1 MANSYLDFST
11 AKLDYRELL
20 TPPEGYVVDYAVGTT
35 YSLDLHALLTVP
47 LAFGFITDLGDDIE
61 NINKLYTLSAIAETK
76 KKFSIFCDAK
86 NIKIPGKNQDSAFH
100 KLLDDCVF
108 TVNKEKASFHPKV
121 WIISFKKIDSN
132 KTEIIRVG
140 ILSRNL
146 TFDNSFDVAAF
157 VDGSVSSV
165 KNKNPVLC
173 CFLKYLQKSC
183 PLKNRHRELI
193 AKLAADV
200 AKVKEFKCPTPF
212 SNVKFHFF
220 NKGEKYF
227 TPKSLRENISGLAIV
242 SPFLSSSV
250 VKEAFALSERKDGG
264 FKRLLITRQSQYKA
278 QMTGFMDEEVL
289 GFCGDDDDSNRD
301 IHAKIIFQER
311 KKESNRLFLGSLNL
325 THNAFYENTE
335 FMAEFEFEK
344 GKKYVSFEDFK
355 ELFSKKM
362 FQNIKPINDSGEEKK
377 ENDISFE
384 EFFENIV
391 EEKCSVLRNTG
402 KVHLTFRKEL
412 KNFEIKILGLNDST
426 FQGIVKDCY
435 LRYNS
440 IKDICEFFVLRDRN
454 SKKEIVVKISLD
466 KKPEKRDDELK
477 NSLFE
482 NSDDNMI
489 EYLKMLLPG
498 ANAIKI
504 NGERKKGKTKGSGL
518 KSIFEDGLYEKMLK
532 MMRNAN
538 RKERFKE
545 ISDVLEKMDC
555 CSGDS
560 FGKVRKIVKAF
571 TTVAE
576 KYSKDCV

>member
-1 MANSYLDFST
+1 MANLYLDFST

-35 YSLDLHALLTVP
+35 YSLDLQALLTVP
-47 LAFGFITDLGDDIE
+47 LTFGSITDLGDDIE

-86 NIKIPGKNQDSAFH
+86 SIKIPGKNQDSTFH

-108 TVNKEKASFHPKV
+108 TVNKGEANFHPKV

-157 VDGSVSSV
+157 VDGSVSSAN
-165 KNKNPVLC
+165 NKNPVLC
-173 CFLKYLQKSC
+173 SFLKFLQNSC
-183 PLKNRHRELI
+183 PSNSHQKKI
-193 AKLAADV
+193 AKLIINV

-220 NKGEKYF
+220 NKREKQF
-227 TPKSLRENISGLAIV
+227 TPKSLRENVSGLAII

-250 VKEAFALSERKDGG
+250 VKEAFALSERKDGD
-264 FKRLLITRQSQYKA
+264 FKRLLITMQSQYKFP
-278 QMTGFMDEEVL
+278 MTGFMDEEVL
-289 GFCGDDDDSNRD
+289 GFCGDDDNSNRD
-301 IHAKIIFQER
+301 VHAKIIFQER

-325 THNAFYENTE
+325 TRNAFYNNAE

-344 GKKYVSFEDFK
+344 GKKHVSFEDFK
-355 ELFSKKM
+355 ELFSKNM
-362 FQNIKPINDSGEEKK
+362 FQNINPISDADEEKK
-377 ENDISFE
+377 ENEISFE
-384 EFFENIV
+384 EFFKNIE

-412 KNFEIKILGLNDST
+412 KNFEIKILGLNDSA
-426 FQGIVKDCY
+426 FQGIAKDCY
-435 LRYNS
+435 LKYNS

-454 SKKEIVVKISLD
+454 SKKEIVVKISLN
-466 KKPEKRDDELK
+466 KKPEERDDELK
-477 NSLFE
+477 KTLFE

-504 NGERKKGKTKGSGL
+504 NGGRKKGKTKGPGL
-518 KSIFEDGLYEKMLK
+518 KNVFEDGLYEKMLK
-532 MMRNAN
+532 MMRNTDC
-538 RKERFKE
+538 KERLKE
-545 ISDVLEKMDC
+545 VSDVLKKMDC
-555 CSGDS
+555 SSGGS
-560 FGKVRKIVKAF
+560 LGKVWNIVNVF

-576 KYSKDCV
+576 KYCKD

>member
-1 MANSYLDFST
+1 MAKSYLDLST

-20 TPPEGYVVDYAVGTT
+20 TPPEGYIVDYAVGTT
-35 YSLDLHALLTVP
+35 YSLDLQALLTVP

-61 NINKLYTLSAIAETK
+61 NINKLYTLSAITETK

-86 NIKIPGKNQDSAFH
+86 NIKIPGKKQDPTFH

-108 TVNKEKASFHPKV
+108 TVNKVKASFHPKV
-121 WIISFKKIDSN
+121 WIISFKNIDSN
-132 KTEIIRVG
+132 KTKIIRVG

-157 VDGSVSSV
+157 VDGSTSSV

-173 CFLKYLQKSC
+173 SFLKFLQNSC
-183 PLKNRHRELI
+183 PSNNHRKMI
-193 AKLAADV
+193 AKLITNV

-227 TPKSLRENISGLAIV
+227 TPQSLRENVSGLAIV

-250 VKEAFALSERKDGG
+250 VKEAFALSERKDGD
-264 FKRLLITRQSQYKA
+264 FKRLLITMQSQYKA

-301 IHAKIIFQER
+301 VHAKIIFQER
-311 KKESNRLFLGSLNL
+311 KKELNRLFLGSLNL
-325 THNAFYENTE
+325 TYNAFYNNAE

-344 GKKYVSFEDFK
+344 GKKHASFEVFK

-362 FQNIKPINDSGEEKK
+362 FQNIKPINDSVDEKK
-377 ENDISFE
+377 KNEISFE

-391 EEKCSVLRNTG
+391 ENECSVLRNTR
-402 KVHLTFRKEL
+402 KVHLKFSKEL
-412 KNFEIKILGLNDST
+412 KNFEIKIFGLNDSA
-426 FQGIVKDCY
+426 FQRIVKDCY
-435 LRYNS
+435 LSYDS
-440 IKDICEFFVLRDRN
+440 VKDICEFFVLRDRN

-489 EYLKMLLPG
+489 EYLKMLLPR

-504 NGERKKGKTKGSGL
+504 NGGRKKRKTKGPGL
-518 KSIFEDGLYEKMLK
+518 KNVFEDGLYEKMLK
-532 MMRNAN
+532 MMRNTDC
-538 RKERFKE
+538 KERLKE
-545 ISDVLEKMDC
+545 ISDVLKKMN
-555 CSGDS
+555 CSSGGS
-560 FGKVRKIVKAF
+560 LGKVWDIVNVF

-576 KYSKDCV
+576 KYCKD

>member
-1 MANSYLDFST
+1 MAKSYLDLST

-20 TPPEGYVVDYAVGTT
+20 TPPEGYIVDYAVGTT
-35 YSLDLHALLTVP
+35 YSLDLQALLTVP

-61 NINKLYTLSAIAETK
+61 NINKLYTLSAITETK

-86 NIKIPGKNQDSAFH
+86 NIKIPGKKQDPTFH

-108 TVNKEKASFHPKV
+108 TVNKVKASFHPKV
-121 WIISFKKIDSN
+121 WIISFKNIDSN
-132 KTEIIRVG
+132 KTKIIRVG

-157 VDGSVSSV
+157 VDGSTSSV
-165 KNKNPVLC
+165 KNKNPVLYS
-173 CFLKYLQKSC
+173 FLKFLQNSC
-183 PLKNRHRELI
+183 PSNNHRKMI
-193 AKLAADV
+193 AKLITNV

-227 TPKSLRENISGLAIV
+227 TPQSLRENVSGLAIV

-250 VKEAFALSERKDGG
+250 VKEAFALSERKDGD
-264 FKRLLITRQSQYKA
+264 FKRLLITMQSQYKA

-301 IHAKIIFQER
+301 VHAKIIFQER
-311 KKESNRLFLGSLNL
+311 KKELNRLFLGSLNL
-325 THNAFYENTE
+325 TYNAFYNNAE

-344 GKKYVSFEDFK
+344 GKKHASFEVFK

-362 FQNIKPINDSGEEKK
+362 FQNIKPINDSVDEKK
-377 ENDISFE
+377 KNEISFE

-391 EEKCSVLRNTG
+391 ENECSVLRNTR
-402 KVHLTFRKEL
+402 KVHLKFSKEL
-412 KNFEIKILGLNDST
+412 KNFEIKIFGLNDSA
-426 FQGIVKDCY
+426 FQRIVKDCY
-435 LRYNS
+435 LSYDS
-440 IKDICEFFVLRDRN
+440 VKDICEFFVLRDRN

-489 EYLKMLLPG
+489 EYLKMLLPR

-504 NGERKKGKTKGSGL
+504 NGGRKKRKTKGPGL
-518 KSIFEDGLYEKMLK
+518 KNVFEDGLYEKMLK
-532 MMRNAN
+532 MMRNTDC
-538 RKERFKE
+538 KERLKE
-545 ISDVLEKMDC
+545 ISDVLKKMN
-555 CSGDS
+555 CSSGGS
-560 FGKVRKIVKAF
+560 LGKVWDIVNVF

-576 KYSKDCV
+576 KYCKD